1 MSTSTY
7 LDSSD
12 IDYEALL
19 QKIAKLQDLEKS
31 LIDKLD
37 KESTVSGYTG
47 NLTDMTQEINDLSDA
62 RIAMF
67 KVIQKMYKGVQKN
80 VSNSRVDLVHQL
92 TLVNVME
99 DQLSKAKEGINK
111 LQNQNDTK
119 MRLVEINTYYG
130 KRYEAHIEMM
140 KLFIIICIPVL
151 ILLVLKNREILPEVL
166 SNYLVGITLGVGIF
180 FLARKLWDLFTRSN
194 MNYDEYDWKYE
205 SPAATS
211 PTIWEY
217 NKKHLFNFEKP
228 LKNLIKNA
236 GICAGES
243 CCDYGLSY
251 DPNKN
256 KCVIAYDKDNST
268 VSSTPATYNVGGG
281 AV

>member
-37 KESTVSGYTG
+37 EESTVSGYTG
-47 NLTDMTQEINDLSDA
+47 NLTDMTKQINDLSDA

-92 TLVNVME
+92 TLVNVVE
-99 DQLSKAKEGINK
+99 DQLSKAKESINK

-140 KLFIIICIPVL
+140 KLFIYICIPVL

-180 FLARKLWDLFTRSN
+180 FLMRKLWDLFTRSN

-205 SPAATS
+205 NPAANTPS
-211 PTIWEY
+211 IWEY
-217 NKKHLFNFEKP
+217 NKKNLLNIENPFKNL
-228 LKNLIKNA
+228 LKNL
-236 GICAGES
+236 GVCVGET
-243 CCDYGLSY
+243 CCDSGLKFDS
-251 DPNKN
+251 DKQ
-256 KCVIAYDKDNST
+256 KCVVAYDKGDMS
-268 VSSTPATYNVGGG
+268 VSSTPANYNVGGG
-281 AV
+281 AI